1 MSSDQP
7 AVGVSRVVPADQ
19 PAVGVS
25 SVTPVEPMG
34 SVSPEA
40 PLAEPMGSVSPEAPL
55 AEPMGSVSPEAPLAE
70 PMGSVSP
77 EAPLAEPMGSV
88 SPEAPLAEPMGS
100 STFEAAVDPPGG
112 LPPVVRT
119 LALNCSRAHAYA
131 TFTARIGEWWPPEFS
146 ASGADLADVVIE
158 PHVAGRAYEI
168 SKSGD
173 EFTWGAVKAIQDGT
187 AITMVWT
194 LGVRAPD
201 PTELDVRFAGDITGD
216 LADDDLIADVTLRHS
231 GFVSDDDH
239 DRFAADGGWTEVL
252 AAYQACA
259 EA

>member
-1 MSSDQP
+1 VIDAMDEGQPMSSDQSAVGVSAIPSADEP
-7 AVGVSRVVPADQ
+7 AVGVSPVPSADE

-25 SVTPVEPMG
+25 PVPSADEPAVGVGPVPDNLAMG

-40 PLAEPMGSVSPEAPL
+40 AM
-55 AEPMGSVSPEAPLAE
+55 
-70 PMGSVSP
+70 
-77 EAPLAEPMGSV
+77 
-88 SPEAPLAEPMGS
+88 
-100 STFEAAVDPPGG
+100 DHPGV

-119 LALNCSRAHAYA
+119 VAASCSRVHAYT
-131 TFTARIGEWWPPEFS
+131 TFTARIGEWWPAAFS
-146 ASGADLADVVIE
+146 ASGVDLADVVIE
-158 PHVAGRAYEI
+158 PHVGGRVYEI

-216 LADDDLIADVTLRHS
+216 LADDELIADVTLRHS
-231 GFVSDDDH
+231 GFVSADDYG
-239 DRFAADGGWTEVL
+239 RFGSAGGWTEVL
-252 AAYQACA
+252 AAYKACA

>member
-1 MSSDQP
+1 MDEGQPMSSDQS
-7 AVGVSRVVPADQ
+7 AVGVSRVFAADE

-25 SVTPVEPMG
+25 PVPAADEPAIG
-34 SVSPEA
+34 VRPEG
-40 PLAEPMGSVSPEAPL
+40 PSNE
-55 AEPMGSVSPEAPLAE
+55 
-70 PMGSVSP
+70 
-77 EAPLAEPMGSV
+77 
-88 SPEAPLAEPMGS
+88 
-100 STFEAAVDPPGG
+100 PGG

-131 TFTARIGEWWPPEFS
+131 TFTARIGEWWPPGSS
-146 ASGADLADVVIE
+146 ASGVNLADVVIE
-158 PHVAGRAYEI
+158 PRVGGRVYEI
-168 SKSGD
+168 SKNGD

-194 LGVRAPD
+194 LGIRAPD
-201 PTELDVRFAGDITGD
+201 PTELDVRFSGDITGD
-216 LADDDLIADVTLRHS
+216 LADEDLLADVTLRHS

-239 DRFAADGGWTEVL
+239 ARFGLDGGWTEVL